1 MAQRG
6 RSGPGR
12 GPGRDGGAA
21 KRAARPAGAAPRA
34 GRRGGTKRT
43 RAPRPRGRF
52 TGRAVILAL
61 VLIALI
67 LAYAY
72 PLRTYLGERAQIRQ
86 LHSSQAA
93 QRQRIDALRHQRA
106 KWNDPDYV
114 AAQARER
121 LMLVKPGD
129 LAYQVSDEPTGGT
142 ATKGSGRASTRGPW
156 YGKLWSS
163 VRAADKPRTGT
174 GHK

>member
-12 GPGRDGGAA
+12 GPGRATTRSGA
-21 KRAARPAGAAPRA
+21 PPRT
-34 GRRGGTKRT
+34 GRRATAAGGTRRT

-61 VLIALI
+61 VLVALI

-86 LHSSQAA
+86 LQQSQTA
-93 QRQRIDALRHQRA
+93 QRQRIGVLQQERA

-121 LMLVKPGD
+121 LLLVKPGD
-129 LAYQVSDEPTGGT
+129 VAYVVIDDPAAGKTGT
-142 ATKGSGRASTRGPW
+142 NHGRAKDKGPW

-163 VRAADKPRTGT
+163 VQAADKPQVRR
-174 GHK
+174 K

>member
-12 GPGRDGGAA
+12 GPGRGVT
-21 KRAARPAGAAPRA
+21 KRVNKPAGAAPRS
-34 GRRGGTKRT
+34 GRRSTERT
-43 RAPRPRGRF
+43 RAPRPRSRF

-61 VLIALI
+61 VLVALI

-86 LHSSQAA
+86 LRTSQAT
-93 QRQRIDALRHQRA
+93 QRGRIDALQHERA

-114 AAQARER
+114 SAQAREH
-121 LMLVKPGD
+121 LMLVEPGD
-129 LAYQVSDEPTGGT
+129 KAYQVINEPATGGT
-142 ATKGSGRASTRGPW
+142 GRGDGRGGAKGPW
-156 YGKLWSS
+156 YGQLWSS
-163 VRAADKPRTGT
+163 VKSADKPPAAR
-174 GHK
+174 K

>member
-12 GPGRDGGAA
+12 GPGRDGRVAA
-21 KRAARPAGAAPRA
+21 KRVNKPA
-34 GRRGGTKRT
+34 GRRGTKRT

-61 VLIALI
+61 VLVALI
-67 LAYAY
+67 LSYAY

-86 LHSSQAA
+86 LESSQRS
-93 QRQRIDALRHQRA
+93 QRQRIAVLEDERA

-129 LAYQVSDEPTGGT
+129 LAYQVSDEPTGGSSGKGTGKAT
-142 ATKGSGRASTRGPW
+142 AKGPW

-163 VRAADKPRTGT
+163 VRAADKPRAVR
-174 GHK
+174 K